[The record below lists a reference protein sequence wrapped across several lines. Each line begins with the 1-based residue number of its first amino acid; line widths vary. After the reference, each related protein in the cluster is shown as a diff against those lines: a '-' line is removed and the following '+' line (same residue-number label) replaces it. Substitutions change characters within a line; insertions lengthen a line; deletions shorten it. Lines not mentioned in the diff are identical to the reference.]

1 VSNDGR
7 TREQIEEH
15 YRIEREL
22 ADRLRRASREERR
35 KLYPVVYDELFARVP
50 EHPMLAR
57 KMTPE
62 DSARAVA
69 RQMLL
74 LRRFLSPERV
84 FLEVGPGDC
93 ALSFEV
99 CKRVKKVF
107 AVEVSAAISAARQR
121 PDNFELILSDGCSIP
136 LPAHTVDVVYSNQ
149 LMEHLH
155 PEDALEQ
162 LRAIHKVLRP
172 GGVYLCLTP
181 DRLTGPH
188 DISYG
193 FDEEPTGFHL
203 KEYTAG
209 ELAELF
215 RSVGFRD
222 VQAVMAIRN
231 RFFTMP
237 VGLYRFWELFIAL
250 VPGTFRRRHREAI
263 PFRLFLDLRMVG
275 IR

>member
-35 KLYPVVYDELFARVP
+35 KLYAVVYDELLNRVAH
-50 EHPMLAR
+50 HPMLTR
-57 KMTPE
+57 KASPE
-62 DSARAVA
+62 ESALAAV
-69 RQMLL
+69 RQMNL
-74 LRRFLSPERV
+74 LRQFLSPDKV

-93 ALSFEV
+93 ALSFAV
-99 CKRVKKVF
+99 CPHVKKVY
-107 AVEVSAAISAARQR
+107 AVEVSATISSAHQV

-136 LPAHTVDVVYSNQ
+136 LPEHSVDVVYSNQ

-162 LRAIHKVLRP
+162 LRAIHRVLRP
-172 GGVYLCLTP
+172 GGVYICLTP
-181 DRLTGPH
+181 NGLTGPH

-193 FDEEPTGFHL
+193 FDDEPTGFHL

-222 VQAVMAIRN
+222 VQAVLAVRH
-231 RFFTMP
+231 RYVVLS
-237 VGLYRFWELFIAL
+237 VGLYRLLELIVAL
-250 VPGTFRRRHREAI
+250 TPRSIRSARKYQV
-263 PFRLFLDLRMVG
+263 PFRLFQDLRLVG
-275 IR
+275 VR

>member
-35 KLYPVVYDELFARVP
+35 KLYAVVYDELLTRVAH
-50 EHPMLAR
+50 HPMLTR
-57 KMTPE
+57 KASPE
-62 DSARAVA
+62 ESALAAV
-69 RQMLL
+69 RQMNLL
-74 LRRFLSPERV
+74 CQFLSPDKV

-93 ALSFEV
+93 ALSFAV
-99 CKRVKKVF
+99 CPHVKKVY
-107 AVEVSAAISAARQR
+107 AVEVSATISYAHQV

-136 LPAHTVDVVYSNQ
+136 LPEQTVDVVYSNQ

-188 DISYG
+188 DISFG

-215 RSVGFRD
+215 RSVGFRN